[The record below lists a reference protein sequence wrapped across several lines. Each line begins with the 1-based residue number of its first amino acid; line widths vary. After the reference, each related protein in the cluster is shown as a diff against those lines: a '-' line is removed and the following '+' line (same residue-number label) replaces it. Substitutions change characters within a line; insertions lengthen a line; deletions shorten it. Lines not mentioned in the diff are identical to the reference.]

1 MWRDM
6 LAVSTATAALMIHTG
21 AQGQDADSPNTS
33 QGLENII
40 VTAEKRAETIQS
52 VPVSVSAFDEASFER
67 DQIFGVQDLHNAV
80 PGLSVQRNPNSSNG
94 ASIFLRGIGQDNST
108 ILDEVG
114 VGIYLD
120 GVYMG
125 RNIGA
130 LLDLN
135 NFERIEVLRGP
146 QGTLYGRNTTGGAI
160 KLISRRPD
168 VDRFSFHG
176 DVTVGS
182 FDRLDVRGAAN
193 IPMGDGLAANIS
205 FISLTDDGYYRN
217 EATGQ
222 HLNTK
227 NVQALRGALSWT
239 ASDRL
244 SVFLTVDYSVDR
256 SSIQVGT
263 QMLGTA
269 PPDDEV
275 PLFTGIFDSR
285 PDVDDVN
292 DFEGWGAALTL
303 TYETGAG
310 TLQSISAYRG
320 FDYKINLDLAGA
332 GFGLDLLRDTQQD
345 QISQELQFT
354 SDFSDRFS
362 LVAGLYYFREEASED
377 LFLAVLPD
385 IVFPSS
391 PEQTS
396 QSVAVYGQFEYVF
409 TPWLTGIVGG
419 RFTYDKKTVGRN
431 AIFDG
436 ITASENWS
444 RFTPK
449 VGLSADWG
457 PDRLI
462 FVTYSQGY
470 KAGVFQPFPTDPLT
484 ASAALEP
491 ETIDA
496 IELGVKADWLERRL
510 RTNIALFRNKFEN
523 IQLSLLSDG
532 GAVESLSADLI
543 VKGIEAEV
551 TLIPVDGLR
560 LYASGAL
567 MDSEFTAV
575 PPMGVGTPRLGEGQK
590 FTPDFTGRIGAEYT
604 WDVRDD
610 HELTLGVSYDWTGEQ
625 SHGYPAAIT
634 SQGGFGLLD
643 ARLAFNHRDGYWG
656 IELAGENLAD
666 DIYWTYT
673 SYLAG
678 LTRFYQPGRTWSLRL
693 KGAF

>member
-1 MWRDM
+1 MRRGV
-6 LAVSTATAALMIHTG
+6 LAVSTASVALMVSG
-21 AQGQDADSPNTS
+21 AVHGQAGEGQDTT
-33 QGLENII
+33 QVLENIV
-40 VTAEKRAETIQS
+40 VTAQKRAETIQS
-52 VPVSVSAFDEASFER
+52 VPVSVSAFDEAAFER
-67 DQIFGVQDLHNAV
+67 GQIFGVQDLHNAV
-80 PGLSVQRNPNSSNG
+80 PGLSVERNPNSSNG

-108 ILDEVG
+108 ILDEVA

-135 NFERIEVLRGP
+135 NFERVEVLRGP
-146 QGTLYGRNTTGGAI
+146 QGTLYGRNSTGGAI

-168 VDRFSFHG
+168 VDGFSFHG

-193 IPMGDGLAANIS
+193 IPMGDTLAANIS

-217 EATGQ
+217 RLTGQ

-239 ASDRL
+239 PTDRL
-244 SVFLTVDYSVDR
+244 SLFLTVDYSLDR

-269 PPDDEV
+269 PPDDAV
-275 PLFTGIFDSR
+275 PLFGRLDEAR
-285 PDVDDVN
+285 PDVPDVN
-292 DFEGWGAALTL
+292 DFEGWGASLTVA
-303 TYETGAG
+303 YETDFG
-310 TLQSISAYRG
+310 TFQSISAYRG

-332 GFGLDLLRDTQQD
+332 AFGLDLLRDTQQD
-345 QISQELQFT
+345 QVSQELQFT

-362 LVAGLYYFREEASED
+362 LVAGLYYFREDAEED

-391 PEQTS
+391 PEQVS
-396 QSVAVYGQFEYVF
+396 ESFAAYGQFEYAF
-409 TPWLTGIVGG
+409 MPWLTGIVGA
-419 RFTYDKKTVGRN
+419 RFTYDDKTVTRTG
-431 AIFDG
+431 AFDG
-436 ITASENWS
+436 ITASEDWS

-449 VGLSADWG
+449 VGLSAEWG
-457 PDRLI
+457 PDRLV

-470 KAGVFQPFPTDPLT
+470 KAGVFQPFPSDPLT
-484 ASAALEP
+484 AAASLEP

-496 IELGVKADWLERRL
+496 IELGAKADWFDRRL

-532 GAVESLSADLI
+532 GAVESLSADLT

-551 TLIPVDGLR
+551 TLIPIDGL
-560 LYASGAL
+560 LIYASGAL
-567 MDSEFTAV
+567 TDSEFTAV

-590 FTPDFTGRIGAEYT
+590 FTPDFSGRIGAEYV
-604 WDVRDD
+604 WDVRDE
-610 HELTLGVSYDWTGEQ
+610 HEVTLGVSFDWTGEQ

-634 SQGGFGLLD
+634 SQGGYGLLD
-643 ARLAFNHRDGYWG
+643 ARLAYAHRDGYWG
-656 IELAGENLAD
+656 IELAGENLAGD
-666 DIYWTYT
+666 DYWTYT
-673 SYLAG
+673 SFLAG

-693 KGAF
+693 KGRF